1 MKNIP
6 IGEVLKEYGY
16 ITEEQVESALAY
28 QKENRGKRLGA
39 ILIELGFVSETQM
52 LEALAQ
58 RLNLETVDL
67 GQMDVSVDAVEK
79 IPKQLAIK
87 YNMLP
92 IQTDGQTLTV
102 VTNDP
107 LNFYGLEDIRQLTGQ
122 SLKVLLSE
130 AEPLTKAIEYYYAE
144 VDARKAAKTA
154 NQGSY
159 EDVEELEVE
168 EGEGDV
174 PIIKLL
180 NSLISRGY
188 STNASDIHIEP
199 FEDKTI
205 VRMRIDGTIIDYVT
219 LKRALHPSLVARIK
233 IIADLDIAEKRIPQ
247 DGHFRMKMES
257 ENMNVRVSVIP
268 TVFGEKVVLRLL
280 SSNAVIDYVGQYGM
294 DEVSYKKF
302 QKMLNSP
309 NGIIYL
315 TGPTGAGKTTTLYM
329 VLEQLA
335 KKQVNI
341 STIEDP
347 VEKNLPRI
355 NQMQVNNQAGLSF
368 DNGLRALLRQD
379 PDIIMVGETRDAETA
394 SISIRAAIT
403 GHLVLSTLHTNS
415 AVASIARL
423 IDMGMEPYMI
433 ASSLVGVVAQRLMR
447 KLCPHCSYEDTPT
460 PQEAAIVGPD
470 ILTIHRAK
478 GCNQCN
484 YTGYR
489 GRTAIHEIVNIDK
502 EIRRMISESARIE
515 EIIEYAETKQQ
526 MKSLKTSALE
536 LVANGITTI
545 DELIKVS
552 YYA

>member
-1 MKNIP
+1 
-6 IGEVLKEYGY
+6 
-16 ITEEQVESALAY
+16 
-28 QKENRGKRLGA
+28 RLGS

-335 KKQVNI
+335 KRQVNI

>member
-16 ITEEQVESALAY
+16 ITDEQVESALAY

-335 KKQVNI
+335 KRQVNI